1 MGNDKD
7 KQDAEEQDEDEHNR
21 GDEEDQVEEAD
32 EGKDREGEVEEDEE
46 EGDGEGEEG
55 GEKAREH
62 SDARGKENAD
72 KDEQE
77 QEKENDEKADHKKG
91 ICDKGR
97 EDREAMKQRV
107 AANNQ
112 EGARRSWRVGE
123 MHYNEEEERSIDS
136 GEEKR
141 TAGEGTRKEES
152 GLLREAKPTN
162 ARLRKTVRTS
172 AACPTE
178 VRVTVSQLSMTGL
191 TEHLRW
197 DNSTTVDIGARV
209 HDCLSQCHA
218 GDCPSKQC
226 DAWARGHGDCRLGC
240 CAEGQHYQFAPA

>member
-21 GDEEDQVEEAD
+21 KDEEDQVEEAD
-32 EGKDREGEVEEDEE
+32 EGKDREGEGEEDEE

-72 KDEQE
+72 KDERE
-77 QEKENDEKADHKKG
+77 QEKEDDEKADHKRG

-112 EGARRSWRVGE
+112 EGARRSWRVGD
-123 MHYNEEEERSIDS
+123 MHYQEEEERSIDS

-141 TAGEGTRKEES
+141 TAGEGHVSPKEGRKRPFERSEAYKCSTPQDRPNKRSKSDGSESDGVAAVDDRPTRT
-152 GLLREAKPTN
+152 L
-162 ARLRKTVRTS
+162 
-172 AACPTE
+172 E
-178 VRVTVSQLSMTGL
+178 VGQL
-191 TEHLRW
+191 
-197 DNSTTVDIGARV
+197 
-209 HDCLSQCHA
+209 HDRLSQCNA